1 MVFSSLTFLFFF
13 LPFSLLLYYV
23 SPQRMK
29 NIVLLCVSLVFYAWG
44 EPVYILLMLF
54 SAFADYVHGL
64 LIFKYRNEQPL
75 KAKFALVSSLVI
87 NIGILMF
94 FKYAD
99 FLVMNVN
106 TLLGTE
112 IGLLSLPLPIGLSFY
127 TFQTMSYA
135 IDVYRGQVLPQK
147 SPIALAMYVCLFPQ
161 LIAGPIVRYKS
172 IADELHQRKW
182 NTEQFV
188 EGIKYFSIGLGKKV
202 LLANNIGLLW
212 SNIQSQGVSE
222 WTVLAAWL
230 GIIAFA
236 FQIYFDFS
244 GYSDMAIGLG
254 KMFGFNFPRNFHYP
268 YIAKNVTEFWRRWHI
283 SLGTWFRDYLYIP
296 LGGSK
301 KGKFIMYR
309 NLFIVWGLTGLW
321 HGASWNFVLW
331 GLYFGF
337 IIAIEKAGL
346 LKIMKK
352 WHPIFQHMYLILI
365 ILIGWVLFVFEDYV
379 QGLLYLKVMF
389 GFSTNPFMN
398 ATVLFDLYSHFILLI
413 ILIIASTPVM
423 ITVKDT
429 ILKNCHRNISAFI
442 STVWSLVYYPLI
454 LVVSIAYL
462 VDESFNPFLYFRF

>member
-1 MVFSSLTFLFFF
+1 M
-13 LPFSLLLYYV
+13 
-23 SPQRMK
+23 R

-54 SAFADYVHGL
+54 SAFTDYIHGL
-64 LIFKYRNEQPL
+64 VIYKYRNKQPL
-75 KAKFALVSSLVI
+75 KAKVALISSIVI

-99 FLVMNVN
+99 FLVINLN
-106 TLLGTE
+106 QFFGTE
-112 IGLLSLPLPIGLSFY
+112 IALLSLPLPIGLSFY
-127 TFQTMSYA
+127 TFQTMSYS

-172 IADELHQRKW
+172 IANELHHRTW
-182 NTEQFV
+182 NSAQFV
-188 EGIKYFSIGLGKKV
+188 EGINYFSIGLGKKV

-212 SNIQSQGVSE
+212 SNIQSQQTSE
-222 WTVLAAWL
+222 LTVFAAWL

-244 GYSDMAIGLG
+244 GYSDMAMGLG

-268 YIAKNVTEFWRRWHI
+268 YIARSVTEFWRRWHI

-301 KGKFIMYR
+301 SGKYITIR

-321 HGASWNFVLW
+321 HGASWNFIIW
-331 GLYFGF
+331 GLYFGL
-337 IIAIEKAGL
+337 IIAIEKAGW
-346 LKIMKK
+346 LKIMER
-352 WHPIFQHMYLILI
+352 WNPILQHMYLILI
-365 ILIGWVLFVFEDYV
+365 ILVGWVLFVFEDYM
-379 QGLLYLKVMF
+379 QGIAYLKIMF
-389 GFSTNPFMN
+389 GFTSNHLMDAQF
-398 ATVLFDLYSHFILLI
+398 LYDLYTHSILLV
-413 ILIIASTPVM
+413 ILIIAATPVM
-423 ITVKDT
+423 ITIRKSSEKWINKRAFNFT
-429 ILKNCHRNISAFI
+429 ITAIL
-442 STVWSLVYYPLI
+442 LVYYQLI
-454 LVVSIAYL
+454 LLLSIAYL